1 MIEFKKDTHQYFLNG
16 KELISVTKLMQK
28 HGLAPDYSAVSQ
40 DVLERK
46 AERGTFIHA
55 EIEAFNKNGEIGFT
69 KELENYIEYQSE
81 KKFECLESEL
91 IVYNDIC
98 AGTLDLLLDYGGE
111 LVIAD
116 IKTTAKLHQEAVSWQ
131 LSIYNYLLGWQAEKA
146 QAFHFDQDGNL
157 KVVTIPF
164 KPKNEVEKLMECERQ
179 GIYYKQDVSIPYSQL
194 VILEKAQE
202 IIEQAERQKK
212 EGEALL
218 NDVKDAI
225 MQAMEKNAV
234 KSFES
239 SRLKITY
246 VDAIQRTTID
256 TARLK
261 QEKPDI
267 VENYS
272 KTTITKPSI
281 RITLKEVSK

>member
-1 MIEFKKDTHQYFLNG
+1 MIEFKKDTHQDFLNG

-146 QAFHFDQDGNL
+146 QAFHFDQDGTL